1 MTFPVIRKRTLQRSF
16 ANIGPVAF
24 LTLLLTMGLFKTAL
38 AQTAPSLGTA
48 QNFAVLGSTTVTNTG
63 PSVITGDLG
72 VSPGTAVT
80 GFPPGIVVGGS
91 TYAADAVAAQAQ
103 ADNTTAYGDLASE
116 ACNTTYG
123 VPTDI

>member
-24 LTLLLTMGLFKTAL
+24 LTLLLTIGLFKAAV

-48 QNFAVLGSTTVTNTG
+48 QNFAVLGSSTVTNTG

-80 GFPPGIVVGGS
+80 GFPPGIVAGGS
-91 TYAADAVAAQAQ
+91 IYKADAIAQRAR
-103 ADNTTAYGDLASE
+103 ADATTAYGDLAGQ
-116 ACNTTYG
+116 T
-123 VPTDI
+123 